1 MARLSDLYSFDKTAF
16 EEGVWTDIGNG
27 ISVKLRSPQSAHS
40 KATRKR
46 LEAPFA
52 SLTRGGRELPDD
64 IAETLLIQQM
74 ANSLIIDWKG
84 IEGEDGL
91 PIAATP
97 ATIEAALRTYQ
108 FFRDDVG
115 SVLAT
120 RDTYKNRVA
129 ETDLKN

>member
-1 MARLSDLYSFDKTAF
+1 MAKLSEIYTFDKVSF
-16 EEGVWTDIGNG
+16 EDGTWVTIGNG

-40 KATRKR
+40 KATRKK

-64 IAETLLIQQM
+64 IAENLLIQQM
-74 ANSLIIDWKG
+74 AQSLIIDWRG
-84 IEGEDGL
+84 VDGEDGE
-91 PIAATP
+91 PVIATP
-97 ATIEAALRTYQ
+97 TTIEAALRTYQ

-115 SVLAT
+115 SILAS